1 MTRKKMILSLI
12 VLAAPLILSGCLE
25 LETVVVVEKDGSG
38 TVEQTVYYPEVD
50 LGGMSFGVEGEE
62 AASFGF
68 EDTEPTA
75 EEKLAATRAQ
85 AEKAAAGMGQ
95 GVSLQ
100 SVEALPPK
108 NGRTGVRIVYA
119 FEDINKLQLDPM
131 PEITVG
137 TEGIE
142 IGSTGGAM
150 GNGDFAMEDQ
160 FNEAPAPAP
169 EPAPAA
175 DEEADKIRFEFTA
188 EPKPT
193 LTIYTPEMAPPPGA
207 EPVDDD
213 PQAKAMAA
221 MMMKQMFDGMLLD
234 FRVRLNGRLTD
245 TNATYA
251 SRKFNAVGLYRMDF
265 GNLSKNQ
272 AALDKLLSMDSTAD
286 AEMVKRQLQD
296 PLLVRYLKLE
306 TKERVD
312 VSFE

>member
-1 MTRKKMILSLI
+1 MTCNKMIVSLI
-12 VLAAPLILSGCLE
+12 VLTAPLFVSGCLE
-25 LETVVVVEKDGSG
+25 LETVVVVDKDGSG
-38 TVEQTVYYPEVD
+38 TVEQTVYYPEMD

-62 AASFGF
+62 AASFGI
-68 EDTEPTA
+68 EEAEPTA

-85 AEKAAAGMGQ
+85 AEKAAAGMGE

-119 FEDINKLQLDPM
+119 FEDINKLRLDPM
-131 PEITVG
+131 PEFTVG
-137 TEGIE
+137 TEGIQ
-142 IGSTGGAM
+142 IGNGGGAM
-150 GNGDFAMEDQ
+150 GGDFAMADQ
-160 FNEAPAPAP
+160 FNEAPEPAA
-169 EPAPAA
+169 EPAPAPG
-175 DEEADKIRFEFTA
+175 EEADKIRFEFTA
-188 EPKPT
+188 EPNPT
-193 LTIYTPEMAPPPGA
+193 LAIYTPEMTPPPGA

-265 GNLSKNQ
+265 DNLAKNQ
-272 AALDKLLSMDSTAD
+272 AALDKLLSMDATAE
-286 AEMVKRQLQD
+286 AETVKKQLQD
-296 PLLVRYLKLE
+296 PVLAEYLKLE
-306 TKERVD
+306 MKERVD